1 MEIKDI
7 IIFAVIIIIVAF
19 VASFILSPSADAK
32 YTSLEILNK
41 GDFGENSTLYVKLA
55 DNDKTALSDKT
66 LHVKILNKKG
76 KTVYDKNVKTHATGV
91 GLAKLEN
98 LTPGEYTVNV
108 TFDGDGNYSGSSISQ
123 KIKVKGGEVED
134 VVDNSTLI
142 NETIQDA
149 IDSGDTDAQTY
160 TPQQQQQSYSQS
172 YTPSQQQQQSSQS
185 SDSGSSDTYI
195 DENGNEML
203 PEYDEDGKEIDP
215 TK

>member
-41 GDFGENSTLYVKLA
+41 GEFGENSTLYVKLA

-66 LHVKILNKKG
+66 IHVKILNKKG

-108 TFDGDGNYSGSSISQ
+108 TFDGDGNYTGSSISQ
-123 KIKVKGGEVED
+123 KIKVVGGEVED
-134 VVDNSTLI
+134 IVDNSTLI
-142 NETIQDA
+142 DETIQDA
-149 IDSGDTDAQTY
+149 IDSGDTSVQTY
-160 TPQQQQQSYSQS
+160 TPQQQQSSSQS

-195 DENGNEML
+195 DENGNELL

>member
-41 GDFGENSTLYVKLA
+41 GDFGENSTLYVKLT
-55 DNDKTALSDKT
+55 DNEKTALSDKT
-66 LHVKILNKKG
+66 LHVKIINKKG
-76 KTVYDKNVKTHATGV
+76 KTVYDKDVKTHATGV
-91 GLAKLEN
+91 GLAKLAN

-108 TFDGDGNYSGSSISQ
+108 TFDGDANYTGSSISQ
-123 KIKVKGGEVED
+123 KIKVQGGEVED

-142 NETIQDA
+142 EQTIQQA
-149 IDSGDTDAQTY
+149 VSSGDSQAQTY
-160 TPQQQQQSYSQS
+160 TSQQQSSTQS
-172 YTPSQQQQQSSQS
+172 YTPSQSQQSSQS
-185 SDSGSSDTYI
+185 SSSDDSEVYI
-195 DENGNEML
+195 DENGQEL
-203 PEYDEDGKEIDP
+203 IPEYDENGKEIDP

>member
-41 GDFGENSTLYVKLA
+41 GEFGENSTLYVKLA

-66 LHVKILNKKG
+66 IHVKILNKKG

-108 TFDGDGNYSGSSISQ
+108 TFDGDGNYTGSSISQ
-123 KIKVKGGEVED
+123 KIKVVGGEVED

-142 NETIQDA
+142 DETIQDA
-149 IDSGDTDAQTY
+149 IDSGDTSVQTY
-160 TPQQQQQSYSQS
+160 TPQQQQSSSQS

-195 DENGNEML
+195 DENGNELL